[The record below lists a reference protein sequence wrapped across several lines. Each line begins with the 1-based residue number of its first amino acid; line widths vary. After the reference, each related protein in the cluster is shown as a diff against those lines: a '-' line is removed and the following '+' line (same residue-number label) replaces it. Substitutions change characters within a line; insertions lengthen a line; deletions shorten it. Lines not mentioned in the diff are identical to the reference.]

1 MTTLKTLKSL
11 KNFAATSVLLAITA
25 MPAHAGLVLDTFN
38 YVTPPPSSAPYSVN
52 LLVSDTVL
60 SATTSPA
67 VFLSASLAS
76 VTYELTTV
84 ESVLS
89 GVDSKAKATYGNG
102 LLSYSE
108 EPGIDASLLVTY
120 DAPSSTSLDFLSFGD
135 SFYTDI
141 LSTDDN
147 IKVFFTVTSS
157 SGTSTAS
164 FISSVVTSPGLRE
177 TLGFAA
183 FVGSADFS
191 AVTQVTAFFTSDAS
205 TTGLG
210 NQFGTDFSLSEF
222 GIFAVPEPSS
232 VALLGLGL
240 LGLGLRARKKLS

>member
-38 YVTPPPSSAPYSVN
+38 YVTPPPSSIAYSVN
-52 LLVSDTVL
+52 LLVSDAIP

-67 VFLSASLAS
+67 AFLSASLAS
-76 VTYELTTV
+76 VTYELTMV
-84 ESVLS
+84 EYNLS

-108 EPGIDASLLVTY
+108 EPGIDATLLITY
-120 DAPSSTSLDFLSFGD
+120 DAPLSTSLDFLSFGE

-164 FISSVVTSPGLRE
+164 FISSVVTSPGQRE
-177 TLGFAA
+177 TLAFAA

-205 TTGLG
+205 TTGAG
-210 NQFGTDFSLSEF
+210 NQFGTDFTLTEF
-222 GIFAVPEPSS
+222 GIVPEPSS

-240 LGLGLRARKKLS
+240 LGLSLRARKKLG

>member
-38 YVTPPPSSAPYSVN
+38 YVTPPPSSVPYSVN

-67 VFLSASLAS
+67 AFLSASLAS

-84 ESVLS
+84 ESNLS

-108 EPGIDASLLVTY
+108 EPGIDATLLITY
-120 DAPSSTSLDFLSFGD
+120 DAPFSTSLDFLSFGE

-177 TLGFAA
+177 TLAFAA

-205 TTGLG
+205 TTGAG
-210 NQFGTDFSLSEF
+210 NQFGTDFTLTEF
-222 GIFAVPEPSS
+222 GIVPEPSS

-240 LGLGLRARKKLS
+240 LGLGLRARKKLG